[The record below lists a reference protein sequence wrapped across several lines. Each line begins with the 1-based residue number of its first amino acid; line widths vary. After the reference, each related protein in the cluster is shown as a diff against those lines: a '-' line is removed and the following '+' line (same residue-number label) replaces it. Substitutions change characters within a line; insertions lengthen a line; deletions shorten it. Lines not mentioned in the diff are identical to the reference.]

1 MDDMVIGI
9 PSRSRP
15 DVLARHMGANMIPT
29 SWINKSYV
37 LVPDSQYKEYVH
49 LNPRLAKCIV
59 SADDKLIYGTGRAR
73 QWLLDHLPG
82 KSVLLID
89 DDVNLLKRRRI
100 NERKT
105 STIAATEQDAERCFD
120 LLEMWLKEKKVGQV
134 GVGSCWF
141 NDERPD
147 VVENVL
153 CGTITAVKKSALKKC
168 DIKFSDFPKQFSDSY
183 TTLSLIL
190 GGYTVRV
197 TYKYLCFC
205 PMGTNSGGGCSDYRS
220 VESVKKAAEKF
231 ARKYPEFV
239 SVYKRKPSMMRDAS
253 MLYNV
258 RIQWQRAVR
267 SVER

>member
-1 MDDMVIGI
+1 MGDMVIGI

-15 DVLARHMGANMIPT
+15 DVLASYTANIIPT
-29 SWINKSYV
+29 SWIDRSYV
-37 LVPDSQYKEYVH
+37 LVPDSQYKSYVKA
-49 LNPRLAKCIV
+49 NSRLAKHIIT
-59 SADDKLIYGTGRAR
+59 AKDKAIDGEGLAR

-89 DDVNLLKRRRI
+89 DDLRLMRRVRLGVQRTTGRTVN
-100 NERKT
+100 EH
-105 STIAATEQDAERCFD
+105 DAERCFD
-120 LLEMWLKEKKVGQV
+120 LLETWLAEKSIGQV
-134 GVGSCWF
+134 GVGSSWH
-141 NDERPD
+141 NNLKPD
-147 VVENVL
+147 VIENAL
-153 CGTITAVKKSALKKC
+153 CGTMAAVKKSALKKC
-168 DIKFSDFPKQFSDSY
+168 GIKFSDFPKQFSDSY

-239 SVYKRKPSMMRDAS
+239 SVYKRKPSMMKNDS